1 MDIVKTRVVSWC
13 VWHQHVCSGCD
24 FLLVIPFTTVKCVED
39 ATDCVSGD
47 FIVGSYL
54 RAARLAAVSRRDPD
68 APL

>member
-1 MDIVKTRVVSWC
+1 
-13 VWHQHVCSGCD
+13 
-24 FLLVIPFTTVKCVED
+24 VIPFTTVKWVEE